1 MLAVSVLFAL
11 THSSHHSGGGGS
23 SGGSSVGHS
32 GGSVGGHSHAHKPYT
47 KHLVATSAISSYLI
61 WGTFSNAVYNDFMRT
76 EDYNIYNLNYYN
88 EYDNCLYYSVYK
100 NENNETQ
107 IDGNSLIFV
116 NLDLSENTNTSVNFK
131 EEIKNYGRFCVSK
144 KDNFGENMTFVIVV
158 LVLLFC
164 CCCWSETSPNR
175 NMY

>member
-1 MLAVSVLFAL
+1 MFAVSVLVVL
-11 THSSHHSGGGGS
+11 THSHHSSGGGS
-23 SGGSSVGHS
+23 SGGSSGGHS
-32 GGSVGGHSHAHKPYT
+32 GGSVSGHSHTHKPYT

-61 WGTFSNAVYNDFMRT
+61 WGTFSNAVYNEFMRT

-116 NLDLSENTNTSVNFK
+116 NLDLSENTNSTINFK
-131 EEIKNYGRFCVSK
+131 VDIENYNKFCER
-144 KDNFGENMTFVIVV
+144 KDNSSGNIMFMIVI
-158 LVLLFC
+158 LILLIC
-164 CCCWSETSPNR
+164 CCCWSETSTNR

>member
-1 MLAVSVLFAL
+1 MLAVSVLVVL

-23 SGGSSVGHS
+23 SGGHS
-32 GGSVGGHSHAHKPYT
+32 GGSVSGYSHTHKAYT

-61 WGTFSNAVYNDFMRT
+61 WGTFSNAVYNEFMRT

-116 NLDLSENTNTSVNFK
+116 NLDLSENTNSTVNFK
-131 EEIKNYGRFCVSK
+131 VDIEKYYKFCESKNNSAG
-144 KDNFGENMTFVIVV
+144 NLILIIVV
-158 LVLLFC
+158 IILLIC
-164 CCCWSETSPNR
+164 CCCWSETSTNR